1 MRSILSPARDRA
13 RSAFTLLETVV
24 MIAALLVV
32 TLLVAGIVKLQWPKW
47 SSQEAVPVETS
58 SAKR

>member
-1 MRSILSPARDRA
+1 M
-13 RSAFTLLETVV
+13 V
-24 MIAALLVV
+24 AALFVV

-58 SAKR
+58 GAKR